1 MSTDARVTRSGLL
14 KGALMGGA
22 ALAVGAGTASAAP
35 GERDL
40 AWLRFGVTVEYVSAE
55 YYRRARG
62 AVAWSDSERRALER
76 ATAAE
81 VAHRNAFR
89 AKLIALNESAI
100 EPEDIEIELPD
111 AAFASRTATITL
123 GRRLESL
130 SQSAYLGAVA
140 GIADADLR
148 RLFAQVLASE
158 AQQLAYL
165 TGLGGRVLTDPFPPV
180 HGIETA
186 SERLATWLP

>member
-1 MSTDARVTRSGLL
+1 MTAGGAVTRSGLL
-14 KGALMGGA
+14 KGVLVGGA

-40 AWLRFGVTVEYVSAE
+40 AWLRFGITVEYVSAA
-55 YYRRARG
+55 YYLRARRAGGWTDR
-62 AVAWSDSERRALER
+62 ERRALER

-89 AKLIALNESAI
+89 AKLLALGEPAI

-130 SQSAYLGAVA
+130 TQSAYLGAVS
-140 GIADADLR
+140 GIADPDLR
-148 RLFAQVLASE
+148 RLFAQVCAAE

-165 TGLGGRVLTDPFPPV
+165 TGLGGRALTDPFPPV

-186 SERLATWLP
+186 SEALATWLP